1 MEVLYANTR
10 LATTMSREK
19 DMVRAYGAVRAR
31 RIQLRLQQLR
41 VAETLA
47 EARQLTGRVHELTGD
62 LRGVVAMDLDGP
74 YRLLLRPVDER
85 GEIMPPPVDWDAA
98 RCVVIDG
105 VRDYH

>member
-1 MEVLYANTR
+1 
-10 LATTMSREK
+10 
-19 DMVRAYGAVRAR
+19 
-31 RIQLRLQQLR
+31 
-41 VAETLA
+41 
-47 EARQLTGRVHELTGD
+47 
-62 LRGVVAMDLDGP
+62 MDLDGP